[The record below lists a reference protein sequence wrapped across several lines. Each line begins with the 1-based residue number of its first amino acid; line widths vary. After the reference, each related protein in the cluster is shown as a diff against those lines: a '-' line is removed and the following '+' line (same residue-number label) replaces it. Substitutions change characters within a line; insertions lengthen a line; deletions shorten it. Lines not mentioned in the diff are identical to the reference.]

1 MRTQIIE
8 TRLDGSDD
16 AAINKA
22 AETIRAGRIVALP
35 TSSGYVLAADPVN
48 LNAIASV
55 FRAKGR
61 ELHRALPILVDSLT
75 MAEDYAA
82 DPLSPRFLLLARRFW
97 PGPLTIITQA
107 SRLLPLKVTGNS
119 GRLAVRQDSH
129 AVPSKLI
136 ERLGMPLIATS
147 ANRSGCA
154 TCRSGIEVFGTMDGR
169 VDLILDAGEVAND
182 GATTVDVISP
192 QWSVIKAGAITED
205 QLASCLNAVRPSP
218 QDD

>member
-1 MRTQIIE
+1 SSSNSVNAAAAWRSSTIGQDADSFGDPVNFPLRTQIIE

-82 DPLSPRFLLLARRFW
+82 DPL
-97 PGPLTIITQA
+97 
-107 SRLLPLKVTGNS
+107 
-119 GRLAVRQDSH
+119 
-129 AVPSKLI
+129 
-136 ERLGMPLIATS
+136 
-147 ANRSGCA
+147 
-154 TCRSGIEVFGTMDGR
+154 
-169 VDLILDAGEVAND
+169 
-182 GATTVDVISP
+182 
-192 QWSVIKAGAITED
+192 
-205 QLASCLNAVRPSP
+205 
-218 QDD
+218 